1 MKTEKREE
9 KIAALVAEMT
19 AITEFALGSVKPNRK
34 KHTVKDGSVRETKT
48 QYLFQSRGGRGKRQ
62 CRHIP
67 SALVPQVRKRVE
79 AGRKYEKLE
88 AEYKRLVTEEAL
100 EGLKKRQTT
109 DSADAAARE
118 RRGTDQ

>member
-1 MKTEKREE
+1 MKTKRREE
-9 KIAALVAEMT
+9 KIAAIVAEMT

-34 KHTVKDGSVRETKT
+34 RHTVKDGSVRETKI
-48 QYLFQSRGGRGKRQ
+48 QYLFQSRGGRGKQQ

-67 SALVPQVRKRVE
+67 SSLVSKVRKLIA

-100 EGLKKRQTT
+100 EGLKKTAG
-109 DSADAAARE
+109 D
-118 RRGTDQ
+118 